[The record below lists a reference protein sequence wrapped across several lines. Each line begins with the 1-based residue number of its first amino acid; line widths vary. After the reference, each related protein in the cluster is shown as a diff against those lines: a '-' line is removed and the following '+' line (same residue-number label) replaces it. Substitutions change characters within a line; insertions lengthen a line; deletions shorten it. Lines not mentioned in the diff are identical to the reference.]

1 MEKKEYVAPKM
12 EQVVM
17 ELEQSIM
24 TGSTPEQGGTG
35 SRQNLDDESMPVVTS
50 SSSSSSVWE

>member
-24 TGSTPEQGGTG
+24 AGSTPEQGGTG